1 MDNLKVKKYI
11 LFGGFSEDLSL
22 EDSFKLSEGLLQR
35 GKRNEDSWELMKHK
49 PGSQTI
55 KRLLLKKAR
64 NLKLMHLVLFC
75 IGEDAI
81 VWAH

>member
-1 MDNLKVKKYI
+1 
-11 LFGGFSEDLSL
+11 
-22 EDSFKLSEGLLQR
+22 
-35 GKRNEDSWELMKHK
+35 MKHK

-55 KRLLLKKAR
+55 KRLLLKKAK

-81 VWAH
+81 VDYTVVAKATWKHLNCHHPILLPLAKLANQKQ